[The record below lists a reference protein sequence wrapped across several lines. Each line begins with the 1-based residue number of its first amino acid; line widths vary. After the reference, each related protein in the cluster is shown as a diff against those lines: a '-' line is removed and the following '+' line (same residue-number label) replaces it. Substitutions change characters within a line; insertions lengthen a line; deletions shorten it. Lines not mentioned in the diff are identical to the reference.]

1 MEAII
6 IPKNEFADLL
16 RDSDKLNRLEC
27 EGVDN
32 WDWYDES
39 LNNNDEDSSYEKIQ
53 DMSNDDLIDFYGYKV
68 IEI

>member
-27 EGVDN
+27 GGVDN
-32 WDWYDES
+32 WDWYGES
-39 LNNNDEDSSYEKIQ
+39 LNDQSYEEIQ
-53 DMSNDDLIDFYGYKV
+53 DMSDDDLIDFYGYKT
-68 IEI
+68 IEV

>member
-6 IPKNEFADLL
+6 IPKNKFADLL

-27 EGVDN
+27 GGVDN
-32 WDWYDES
+32 WDWYGES
-39 LNNNDEDSSYEKIQ
+39 LNDPSYEKIQ
-53 DMSNDDLIDFYGYKV
+53 DMSDDDLIDFCGYKA

>member
-27 EGVDN
+27 GGVDN

-39 LNNNDEDSSYEKIQ
+39 LNNDPSYEKIQ
-53 DMSNDDLIDFYGYKV
+53 DMSDNDLIDFYGYKI
-68 IEI
+68 IEV

>member
-16 RDSDKLNRLEC
+16 RDSDKLSRLEC
-27 EGVDN
+27 GGVDN

-39 LNNNDEDSSYEKIQ
+39 LNDEDPSYEKIQ
-53 DMSNDDLIDFYGYKV
+53 DMSDNDLIDFYGYKT
-68 IEI
+68 IEV

>member
-16 RDSDKLNRLEC
+16 RDSDKLCRLEC
-27 EGVDN
+27 GGVDN
-32 WDWYDES
+32 WDWYGES
-39 LNNNDEDSSYEKIQ
+39 LNDSSYEKIQ
-53 DMSNDDLIDFYGYKV
+53 DMSDDDLIDFCGYKA

>member
-6 IPKNEFADLL
+6 IPKNEFVDLL

-27 EGVDN
+27 GGVDN

-39 LNNNDEDSSYEKIQ
+39 LNNDNEDPSYEKIQ
-53 DMSNDDLIDFYGYKV
+53 DMSDNDLIDFYGYKV
-68 IEI
+68 IEV

>member
-27 EGVDN
+27 GGVDN

-39 LNNNDEDSSYEKIQ
+39 LNNEDPSYEKIQ
-53 DMSNDDLIDFYGYKV
+53 DMSDDDLIDFYGYKT
-68 IEI
+68 IEV

>member
-16 RDSDKLNRLEC
+16 RDSNKLNRLEC
-27 EGVDN
+27 GGVDN
-32 WDWYDES
+32 WDWYGES
-39 LNNNDEDSSYEKIQ
+39 LNDQSYEEIQ
-53 DMSNDDLIDFYGYKV
+53 DMSDDDLIDFCGYKA

>member
-6 IPKNEFADLL
+6 IPKNEFASLL

-27 EGVDN
+27 GGVDN
-32 WDWYDES
+32 WDWYGES
-39 LNNNDEDSSYEKIQ
+39 LNDPSYEEIQ
-53 DMSNDDLIDFYGYKV
+53 DMSDDDLIDFCGYKA

>member
-27 EGVDN
+27 GGVDN
-32 WDWYDES
+32 WDWYGESINES
-39 LNNNDEDSSYEKIQ
+39 LNGTGYETVGEFVENELLP
-53 DMSNDDLIDFYGYKV
+53 DYEEY
-68 IEI
+68 IEIL

>member
-27 EGVDN
+27 GGVDN
-32 WDWYDES
+32 WDWYGES
-39 LNNNDEDSSYEKIQ
+39 LNDSSYEEIQ
-53 DMSNDDLIDFYGYKV
+53 DMSDDDLIDFCGYKT

>member
-1 MEAII
+1 MDAII

-27 EGVDN
+27 GGVDN
-32 WDWYDES
+32 WDWYGES
-39 LNNNDEDSSYEKIQ
+39 LNDSSYEKIQ
-53 DMSNDDLIDFYGYKV
+53 DMSDDDLIDFCGYKT

>member
-27 EGVDN
+27 GGVDN
-32 WDWYDES
+32 WDWYGES
-39 LNNNDEDSSYEKIQ
+39 LNDPSYEKIQ
-53 DMSNDDLIDFYGYKV
+53 DMSDNDLIDFCGYKA